1 MAVGVAC
8 ALCLYSFLSVFLALY
23 KFVCVCVCV
32 RARACAR
39 NNLKT
44 NN

>member
-23 KFVCVCVCV
+23 KFVCVCV
-32 RARACAR
+32 RARARAII
-39 NNLKT
+39 
-44 NN
+44 